1 MLALTLGA
9 LSFNVGLNLPA
20 SPAVAR
26 AVAPAMAAK
35 QTPHGGKLIDLF
47 VSDAAAVAATAD
59 KTIDITERQ
68 SCDVQLLCNG
78 GLSPLTGFLNEEA
91 YNQVVETMKLP
102 TATSWAF
109 RS

>member
-47 VSDAAAVAATAD
+47 VSDAAAVAGV
-59 KTIDITERQ
+59 RQ
-68 SCDVQLLCNG
+68 DARGAQG
-78 GLSPLTGFLNEEA
+78 GDLWVAAARVVGAAREA
-91 YNQVVETMKLP
+91 REALRRR
-102 TATSWAF
+102 ARA
-109 RS
+109 R